1 MTTDTNG
8 TSTPSSPIQDH
19 RPKPRGVLPRQLQM
33 WLMVGIAV
41 VILLIILI
49 TGHPRPVARTQA
61 AERTTAPALPAS
73 DRIRA
78 YQQQLKDDEARLQ
91 HVQAQAAG
99 VARPTAPPGAPAPAA
114 TDPVADEQRRR
125 EYQSLFADNVV
136 LSRRAAGQQPN
147 GESGQRRGAAT
158 PASPALSPDT
168 LAALALLTQA
178 QAANA
183 VRAGGPPAS
192 PLATAENHALSASP
206 PPNAPAAKV
215 HDENPAPGLRLRLLE
230 GTVIETVLLNRLDG
244 TFAGPVECLV
254 TTPVYSHDRQTVLI
268 PAGARV
274 LGAAAPVQA
283 WGDARLAVSF
293 HRLIMPDGHTYSL
306 DVFKGLGQAGEIGL
320 KDEVNRH
327 YLQVFGAS
335 LAIGAISGLAQYG
348 THGIDTNSFSDA
360 YRQSAGASLATS
372 SSRVLDR
379 YLNVLPTVTIRE
391 GFRIKVY
398 LTNDF
403 DLPAYAVTGG
413 VQ

>member
-49 TGHPRPVARTQA
+49 TGHPQPVARTQA

-206 PPNAPAAKV
+206 PPNA
-215 HDENPAPGLRLRLLE
+215 
-230 GTVIETVLLNRLDG
+230 
-244 TFAGPVECLV
+244 
-254 TTPVYSHDRQTVLI
+254 
-268 PAGARV
+268 
-274 LGAAAPVQA
+274 
-283 WGDARLAVSF
+283 
-293 HRLIMPDGHTYSL
+293 
-306 DVFKGLGQAGEIGL
+306 
-320 KDEVNRH
+320 
-327 YLQVFGAS
+327 
-335 LAIGAISGLAQYG
+335 
-348 THGIDTNSFSDA
+348 
-360 YRQSAGASLATS
+360 
-372 SSRVLDR
+372 
-379 YLNVLPTVTIRE
+379 
-391 GFRIKVY
+391 
-398 LTNDF
+398 
-403 DLPAYAVTGG
+403 
-413 VQ
+413 